1 MKVLSLAL
9 IAVAG
14 SFVHA
19 TDFAN
24 LDSAFKSLSEQ
35 SKFTMILRGTETKG
49 RDANDI
55 QVNTYVDRDPV
66 TGIIRFDR
74 YSYVNR
80 KLIHRVIGDGVALY
94 DFDPTK
100 LQYTVHQY
108 GAGTSTTNV
117 YQLIASLSNGNE
129 IYPSKVLS
137 DMERSLNKT
146 WAPWLPLTTIVANND
161 TVTLGDDLEGFEI
174 KMLPVTSETWQFT
187 TIAGWRTLAARST
200 SWLMEF
206 TMDFVPEVVD
216 FKFRPP
222 AGAKVV
228 TTQGSTKVGGNG

>member
-1 MKVLSLAL
+1 MVL
-9 IAVAG
+9 G
-14 SFVHA
+14 SSVHA
-19 TDFAN
+19 ADFTN
-24 LDSAFKSLSEQ
+24 LDSALNNLSEQ

-49 RDANDI
+49 RDTYDI
-55 QVNTYVDRDPV
+55 QINTYLERDLT
-66 TGIIRFDR
+66 TGIVRLDR

-94 DFDPTK
+94 DFDPAK

-108 GAGTSTTNV
+108 GSGTSTTNV
-117 YQLIASLSNGNE
+117 FQFLASLSNGNE

-137 DMERSLNKT
+137 DMERSQNKT
-146 WAPWLPLTTIVANND
+146 WAPWLPLTQIIANNG
-161 TVTLGDDLEGFEI
+161 TVTLGNDQEGFEI
-174 KMLPVTSETWQFT
+174 KMMPVTSDTWQFT
-187 TIAGWRTLAARST
+187 TIAGWRITASRST

-222 AGAKVV
+222 VGAKVV